1 LTLLPP
7 ERPAIASPQGG
18 FLPRADIIMAITASM
33 LAIFAVLFVVG
44 FVLLNRAQEQS
55 IQQSSVNREARLAAY
70 GLVQASIDAETG
82 QRGYL
87 LTGDTVFLTPYER
100 GKAQAATEFQRLHS
114 IAAVAPELGSDVAQT
129 ETATNAAFA
138 AIDHTLLLHDNH
150 TLTQT
155 QLRDE
160 LLHSMAAMDNAR
172 FQANSLRR
180 HVEHIIDGVRARNAA
195 GRFGIYVLGGLL
207 GGLTILAVALSFWAL
222 RLERRGWRAA
232 LAALEDANT
241 AAELARAKAAASDL
255 AKTRFLAVASHDMR
269 QPLHALTLYLSALAR
284 RVDTDETKDIVAKMD
299 RAANSL
305 VGMFASLLDLAR
317 IQADVVTPEIENF
330 PLQEVIDRV
339 AAEHP
344 DAHVTVRPSPSLL
357 TVHTD
362 PVLLERVLRNL
373 LSNAMRHGG
382 GSAVI
387 TITPVANR
395 ARISI
400 SDRGPGIP
408 KADQQRI
415 FDEFTRLDSRAG
427 AEGLGLGLAIVK
439 RIAEMLDLKLE
450 VRSAPGE
457 GATFSVHAP
466 IAAETMQSTG
476 LAEEPRLDGS
486 KILVLDD
493 DALALEAV
501 AGVLRDAGA
510 EVCACESGAAI
521 EAALAKGL
529 HPDLLVMDLRIDGE
543 LRGAEIAKNIRA
555 KLTPPPP
562 VVMITGDTGADTL
575 AFLRASGFA
584 WLIKPVDRAALT
596 ATAFG
601 QLREPA

>member
-1 LTLLPP
+1 
-7 ERPAIASPQGG
+7 
-18 FLPRADIIMAITASM
+18 LPRADIIMAVTAS
-33 LAIFAVLFVVG
+33 LLGVFAVLFVVG

-55 IQQSSVNREARLAAY
+55 IQQSAVNRDARLAAY
-70 GLVQASIDAETG
+70 GLIQASIDAETG

-87 LTGDTVFLTPYER
+87 LTGDAIFLAPYQR
-100 GKAQAATEFQRLHS
+100 GKVEAAGELGRLHD
-114 IAAVAPELGSDVAQT
+114 VAEVDPELARELSQT
-129 ETATNAAFA
+129 ERATNVAFA
-138 AIDHTLLLHDNH
+138 AIDHTLALHARH
-150 TLTQT
+150 ALSQS

-160 LLHSMAAMDNAR
+160 LLRSKAAMDDAR
-172 FQANSLRR
+172 FRANNLLR
-180 HVEHIIDGVRARNAA
+180 HVERIIDGVRARNAA
-195 GRFGIYVLGGLL
+195 GRLGIYVLGGLL
-207 GGLTILAVALSFWAL
+207 GGLTILAVTLSFWAL

-232 LAALEDANT
+232 LAALEEANA
-241 AAELARAKAAASDL
+241 AAELARAKASASDL

-284 RVDTDETKDIVAKMD
+284 RVDGAEAKDIVAKMD

-305 VGMFASLLDLAR
+305 VAMFASLLDLAR
-317 IQADVVTPEIENF
+317 IQADVVNPEIEDF
-330 PLQEVIDRV
+330 PLQDVIDRV

-344 DAHVTVRPSPSLL
+344 GAHVTVPALPTPL

-373 LSNAMRHGG
+373 VSNAMRHGG
-382 GSAVI
+382 GSAAI
-387 TITPVANR
+387 TVTPVAGR
-395 ARISI
+395 ARISVA
-400 SDRGPGIP
+400 DRGPGIP

-415 FDEFTRLDSRAG
+415 FDEFTRLDARAG

-450 VRSAPGE
+450 LRSAPGQ
-457 GATFSVHAP
+457 GATFSLYAP
-466 IAAETMQSTG
+466 IAAAVVQTLG
-476 LAEEPRLDGS
+476 APDEPRLDS
-486 KILVLDD
+486 CKILLLDD

-510 EVCACESGAAI
+510 QVSACESEAAI
-521 EAALAKGL
+521 EEALRGGL
-529 HPDLLVMDLRIDGE
+529 RPDLLVMDLRIEGQ
-543 LRGAEIAKNIRA
+543 LRGVDIARRIRA

-584 WLIKPVDRAALT
+584 WLIKPVDRTALT
-596 ATAFG
+596 AAVFE
-601 QLREPA
+601 QLRKTPSLT